1 MKQGQ
6 EATSG
11 MLGAES
17 NDALG
22 TRLAA
27 QALGSS
33 PAAGIPLNAPAS
45 AMSGPLSPDMENRV
59 HDQSTTPPLADRLK
73 SDWATFAQKAR
84 MAWTAA
90 RGGDPYAPDPQMVSG
105 AQQMYRPG
113 RDAASVFVG
122 SGR

>member
-22 TRLAA
+22 TRLTA

-33 PAAGIPLNAPAS
+33 AAAGIPLNMPANYPIS
-45 AMSGPLSPDMENRV
+45 ADMENRV